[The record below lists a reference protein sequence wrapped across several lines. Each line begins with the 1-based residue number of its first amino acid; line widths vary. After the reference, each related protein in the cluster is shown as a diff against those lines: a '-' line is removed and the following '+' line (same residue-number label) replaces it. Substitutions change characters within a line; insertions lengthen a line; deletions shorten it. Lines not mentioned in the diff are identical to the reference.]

1 MNLQKLYY
9 NSWFFVIILQQIYE
23 IYRNIKLKI
32 DNHFHAN
39 RVLEINQA
47 TYVKSLQIAAIHF
60 EGLHYPDIFNV
71 LFVIFECALIKRK
84 SKIFTF
90 DV

>member
-1 MNLQKLYY
+1 MYLL
-9 NSWFFVIILQQIYE
+9 S
-23 IYRNIKLKI
+23 NIKLKI
-32 DNHFHAN
+32 DKHFHAN

-47 TYVKSLQIAAIHF
+47 TYVKSLQIAAVHF
-60 EGLHYPDIFNV
+60 EGLHYPDMFNV